1 MKEKEAKSNTK
12 KPIYRKWWFWV
23 IIVVI
28 LAAIFGNMGGND
40 EGNSKQVF
48 FHIYNNAQVKDVMNG
63 SRTEKIG
70 EYSFIETTS
79 DEVTE
84 EALIDWYFNYVANND
99 FNWCMILYSDKDD
112 NSGVYAISGMV
123 QKDVLFEK
131 DHYDDFMV
139 GNSANATL
147 YVPTDDNK
155 LEIIK
160 FGE

>member
-1 MKEKEAKSNTK
+1 
-12 KPIYRKWWFWV
+12 
-23 IIVVI
+23 
-28 LAAIFGNMGGND
+28 MGGND
-40 EGNSKQVF
+40 ESNSEQVDS
-48 FHIYNNAQVKDVMNG
+48 HIYNNAQVKDVMNG

-70 EYSFIETTS
+70 EYSIIETTS

-99 FNWCMILYSDKDD
+99 FNWCMILYLDKDD
-112 NSGVYAISGMV
+112 NSGVYATTGMI
-123 QKDVLFEK
+123 QKDVLFAK
-131 DHYDDFMV
+131 DNYDDFMV

-155 LEIIK
+155 LEVVE